1 MEECCWLDGWKG
13 VMGRDGDGGKKTDR
27 GVEKDPPERPTQL
40 GEESVH
46 RALILHL
53 FFNYGLF

>member
-1 MEECCWLDGWKG
+1 
-13 VMGRDGDGGKKTDR
+13 MGRDGDGGKKTDR